1 MTGTTRWPAIRSL
14 LAWRDR
20 ITWGGSLLVLL
31 LALWLAWRTGWPELL
46 LAGAVAAVAM
56 HFVLRVA
63 IEVVSLVAETLM
75 PQ

>member
-1 MTGTTRWPAIRSL
+1 MSGAARWPAIRML

-20 ITWGGSLLVLL
+20 ITWGGAIVVLLVG
-31 LALWLAWRTGWPELL
+31 AWLAWRTGWPEVA
-46 LAGAVAAVAM
+46 LAGLVAAVAM

>member
-1 MTGTTRWPAIRSL
+1 MSAANRWPAIRSL

-20 ITWGGSLLVLL
+20 IALGGAAAVLL
-31 LALWLAWRTGWPELL
+31 LALWLAWRTGWPELAL
-46 LAGAVAAVAM
+46 IGIAAAVAM
-56 HFVLRVA
+56 RFVLRVA

>member
-1 MTGTTRWPAIRSL
+1 MSADMRWPTIRAL

-20 ITWGGSLLVLL
+20 VTWGGAIAVALLG
-31 LALWLAWRTGWPELL
+31 LWLAWRTAWPEI
-46 LAGAVAAVAM
+46 AVVGIVAAAAA
-56 HFVLRVA
+56 HCVLRVA

>member
-1 MTGTTRWPAIRSL
+1 MSAANRWPAIRAL

-20 ITWGGSLLVLL
+20 VTWGGALAVLL
-31 LALWLAWRTGWPELL
+31 LALWLAWRTGWVEIALVGV
-46 LAGAVAAVAM
+46 AAAVAA
-56 HFVLRVA
+56 HCVLRVA

>member
-1 MTGTTRWPAIRSL
+1 MNETVRWPAIRSL
-14 LAWRDR
+14 LTWRHR
-20 ITWGGSLLVLL
+20 ITWGGTLLVVL
-31 LALWLAWRTGWPELL
+31 LAAWLAWRTGWPELA
-46 LAGAVAAVAM
+46 LAGAVAAVAV

>member
-1 MTGTTRWPAIRSL
+1 MSGATRWPAIRAL

-20 ITWGGSLLVLL
+20 VTLGGALAVALLGF
-31 LALWLAWRTGWPELL
+31 WLAWRTGWPELAL
-46 LAGAVAAVAM
+46 VGLVVAIAA
-56 HFVLRVA
+56 HAVLRIA

>member
-1 MTGTTRWPAIRSL
+1 MSGPSRWPAIRAL

-20 ITWGGSLLVLL
+20 VTLAGALCVGLLCF
-31 LALWLAWRTGWPELL
+31 WLAWRTGWPELVLFGVL
-46 LAGAVAAVAM
+46 LGAAAHA
-56 HFVLRVA
+56 VLRVA

>member
-1 MTGTTRWPAIRSL
+1 MSDTLRWPAIRSL

-20 ITWGGSLLVLL
+20 ITWGGALLVLL
-31 LALWLAWRTGWPELL
+31 LAAWLAWRTGWPELA
-46 LAGAVAAVAM
+46 LAGVVAAIAM

>member
-1 MTGTTRWPAIRSL
+1 MSDSVRWPAIRSL
-14 LAWRDR
+14 LAWRER
-20 ITWGGSLLVLL
+20 ITWGGALLVLL
-31 LALWLAWRTGWPELL
+31 LGAWLAWRTGWPEIA
-46 LAGAVAAVAM
+46 LAAVAAAAAM

>member
-1 MTGTTRWPAIRSL
+1 MSDTVRWPAIRSL

-20 ITWGGSLLVLL
+20 ITRGGAL
-31 LALWLAWRTGWPELL
+31 LALLAGLWLAWRTGWPEL
-46 LAGAVAAVAM
+46 AAVGIAAAVAM